1 LSDTTP
7 VGPGEGAVEA
17 AQIEPARQGGERMDD
32 CSAAAPYSGK
42 LSDLSKPGRCSS
54 KEVFLFVC
62 FSVLRRTN
70 SLLQDIRRRG
80 MRAPNRESRRKS
92 LPKLSWQKSRKKN
105 LRQSASRAHGSQQLR
120 RDSPS
125 VESRQE
131 RRCAES
137 ARESCTPVERCRAE
151 NDAFGVAEFN
161 RRLHD
166 ERRFVEFHHPVK
178 DKEQRGQRGH
188 GATGQKTRFRN
199 AGNLALPIRRIE
211 LLRCHP

>member
-1 LSDTTP
+1 VSEWTIARPPRLTQENYLTYRSR
-7 VGPGEGAVEA
+7 EGA
-17 AQIEPARQGGERMDD
+17 
-32 CSAAAPYSGK
+32 AP
-42 LSDLSKPGRCSS
+42 RRFF
-54 KEVFLFVC
+54 FLFVFQYYDEPTHC
-62 FSVLRRTN
+62 FRTSVAEECAPPIASRAGN
-70 SLLQDIRRRG
+70 PSQNYRG
-80 MRAPNRESRRKS
+80 KNH
-92 LPKLSWQKSRKKN
+92 RKKN